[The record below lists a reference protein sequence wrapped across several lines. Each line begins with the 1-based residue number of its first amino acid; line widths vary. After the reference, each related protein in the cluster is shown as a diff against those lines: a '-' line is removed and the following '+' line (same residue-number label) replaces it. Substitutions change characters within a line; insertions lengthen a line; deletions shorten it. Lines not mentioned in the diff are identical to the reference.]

1 MGTVGNLGSVEY
13 DIVANDRAS
22 AGLESARSSF
32 VVTAGDIV
40 KAIQAITDKLA
51 EFDEKN
57 SKLNG
62 DLGITALT
70 LNMNAEEL
78 RGWAAELSSAADPI
92 EEMSGVLDVL
102 ARAGLRTHDELVNT
116 ASSFDLL
123 SHAVNVDA
131 DILTAQMVP
140 AFKAMG
146 ISIQDVGQY
155 SDVLAF
161 TMNATGVR
169 VEDFTMAVKRAGPE
183 LASAGVGMN
192 DLAAIMV
199 ILKDRGYEGRNMMSE
214 LTTATGMS
222 SDANKDGKVSLDEML
237 AAMKISNTELVT
249 TKARVED
256 SSKGYAAQ
264 AAQIRESN
272 IPIQTQ
278 YNNAIDNTVLGLG
291 GLTSPLTSAASL
303 FGSFASTISGLAIP
317 AMILFPAQVAALG
330 TSITAGL
337 GSLGGVLSAAGTA
350 LAGSLVA
357 AVGAGIL
364 LGLGGVWVLMK
375 TGILDAIS
383 SLGNWIKSSPIGS
396 TIMDALKIVL
406 WPIGSLGAG
415 IIELVKGNLSGIGP
429 AMLQPLGQAAD
440 AVRNFVNSITGM
452 FSNFGSGFSGV
463 VGIVQGLFSGIA
475 GAFYG
480 MAGQIQGVFSQMMN
494 ALMGLIN
501 STAGGFRAAGMNIIT
516 SMVNGIVA
524 AAGGIVTAIGNTL
537 QQVRALFP
545 FSPAK
550 EGPLAQVPNWSAYMT
565 EPIAKEVG
573 PATKAAASVAGGI
586 AGVAPAAAASGSA
599 GKASSGGGDTITIAP
614 GAIVI
619 NGAGQNADEI
629 ANMVIQKFSQA
640 RAQKGYRTA

>member
-364 LGLGGVWVLMK
+364 LGLGGVWVLLQ
-375 TGILDAIS
+375 TGVLDGIN
-383 SLGNWIKSSPIGS
+383 SLGRWIETSPIGS
-396 TIMDALKIVL
+396 TIMNALKVVL
-406 WPIGSLGAG
+406 APIGSLGAG
-415 IIELVKGNLSGIGP
+415 IIALVQGNFSGIGD
-429 AMLQPLGQAAD
+429 AMMQPLNQAGNSIQA
-440 AVRNFVNSITGM
+440 FVNSVKNM
-452 FSNFGSGFSGV
+452 FSSFGSGFSSV
-463 VGIVQGLFSGIA
+463 IASVQSVFTGIGS
-475 GAFYG
+475 AFFA
-480 MAGQIQGVFSQMMN
+480 MAGQIRGVFSQMMN
-494 ALMGLIN
+494 AIKTLI
-501 STAGGFRAAGMNIIT
+501 SSSIGGFVNLGMNIIAALVSGIVSAAGSIPSAIGGSMT
-516 SMVNGIVA
+516 TVANSALGAVKSIPIIGSMVGA
-524 AAGGIVTAIGNTL
+524 LGFAEGGIVPGPIGAPVPAIVHGGET
-537 QQVRALFP
+537 VIP
-545 FSPAK
+545 
-550 EGPLAQVPNWSAYMT
+550 
-565 EPIAKEVG
+565 VG
-573 PATKAAASVAGGI
+573 GG
-586 AGVAPAAAASGSA
+586 A
-599 GKASSGGGDTITIAP
+599 GGDTFNIT
-614 GAIVI
+614 V
-619 NGAGQNADEI
+619 NGANQSPTEI
-629 ANMVIQKFSQA
+629 ARTVMNMIQTEQTGKRKQ
-640 RAQKGYRTA
+640 RGGTYT